1 MFVDTSVYKFSTFVC
16 LYMCAFMC
24 ALCMHVHV
32 FIVNSIVSS
41 MSSRPS
47 GLYLLDTNSSSYLT
61 PGCDIKK
68 NKCSPRLPNVSGKV
82 GASVSPSAE
91 NQCYSR
97 SSDVILGDEISP
109 N

>member
-1 MFVDTSVYKFSTFVC
+1 MFVYTSVYMFSTFVC

-24 ALCMHVHV
+24 ALCMHVRV

-68 NKCSPRLPNVSGKV
+68 INVRQGCLMSLGRSGLQFHPQLRI
-82 GASVSPSAE
+82 SVIAE
-91 NQCYSR
+91 VQM
-97 SSDVILGDEISP
+97 
-109 N
+109 